1 MKKRRFISL
10 IIGIIMVISGCLGY
24 LQYGRDM
31 DVYGSY
37 AMTADNY
44 HEERLTV
51 VVNKL
56 YVADQ
61 KVCAEEIVKRC
72 RENSFK
78 SVRFSYDQSIP
89 NKAMRFL
96 RENDVTAEM
105 YNKNIP
111 STYRKKT
118 MRSIMSS
125 LSLQWATGKAL
136 CEILNNSRYEGDDGA
151 DNIDSTIEL
160 LQNTISYNLPLLL
173 KPLYDMKQSESPFLK
188 CMQVGAFGV
197 VERCMIEM
205 GVPRESALYLYK
217 EIFDEKEIKV
227 ENRLEL
233 EQIIREKIR
242 LEYKNI
248 PYWIQVQLDFLI

>member
-1 MKKRRFISL
+1 
-10 IIGIIMVISGCLGY
+10 MVISGCLGY

-89 NKAMRFL
+89 N
-96 RENDVTAEM
+96 
-105 YNKNIP
+105 
-111 STYRKKT
+111 
-118 MRSIMSS
+118 
-125 LSLQWATGKAL
+125 
-136 CEILNNSRYEGDDGA
+136 
-151 DNIDSTIEL
+151 
-160 LQNTISYNLPLLL
+160 
-173 KPLYDMKQSESPFLK
+173 
-188 CMQVGAFGV
+188 
-197 VERCMIEM
+197 
-205 GVPRESALYLYK
+205 ALYVTVYSSK
-217 EIFDEKEIKV
+217 RQAYVPSGTNRKCVYSPSDIRTSIFISTMPPKV
-227 ENRLEL
+227 P
-233 EQIIREKIR
+233 K
-242 LEYKNI
+242 
-248 PYWIQVQLDFLI
+248 

>member
-1 MKKRRFISL
+1 MYYNTGGGKEREDEKRWFISL

-78 SVRFSYDQSIP
+78 VCGS
-89 NKAMRFL
+89 A
-96 RENDVTAEM
+96 
-105 YNKNIP
+105 
-111 STYRKKT
+111 
-118 MRSIMSS
+118 
-125 LSLQWATGKAL
+125 
-136 CEILNNSRYEGDDGA
+136 
-151 DNIDSTIEL
+151 
-160 LQNTISYNLPLLL
+160 TISRFRMRY
-173 KPLYDMKQSESPFLK
+173 M
-188 CMQVGAFGV
+188 
-197 VERCMIEM
+197 
-205 GVPRESALYLYK
+205 
-217 EIFDEKEIKV
+217 
-227 ENRLEL
+227 
-233 EQIIREKIR
+233 
-242 LEYKNI
+242 
-248 PYWIQVQLDFLI
+248 